1 MRARSADLV
10 TWMKAA
16 GEPSRLRLL
25 SLCGQRDLSVTD
37 LAQALAQSEPR
48 VSRHLKILCEA
59 GLLERLRQG
68 QWVHYRLTQSPTP
81 ASFVQGLFALVDQGD
96 SVLARDRA
104 RALHNVPA
112 QGASAKRAT
121 GRRGGPATA
130 ETAKTFESRL
140 GRALGGFVEGSEHS
154 LPSGRALVVGVEHLE
169 LLESAAANSVECVA
183 IAHSRRAAQSARAYA
198 ERRGFACR
206 VLLAAST
213 EGFTERDLARTGQD
227 FDSVFLDHL
236 AAPSNEFAG
245 MLSAGK
251 RALAPSGRL
260 WMFERYEAL
269 ESTREKV
276 VEHPLAR
283 LRRLLGDLGLSC
295 ERVSPVEAD
304 GEHVLAAVAVP
315 SARAAERSRTTLL
328 PIHG

>member
-1 MRARSADLV
+1 
-10 TWMKAA
+10 MKAA

-25 SLCGQRDLSVTD
+25 ALCGHRDLSVTD
-37 LAQALAQSEPR
+37 LALALGQSEPR

-81 ASFVQGLFALVDQGD
+81 ASFVQGLFALVDHAD
-96 SVLARDRA
+96 PVLARDRY
-104 RALHNVPA
+104 RVQSQPA
-112 QGASAKRAT
+112 AQ
-121 GRRGGPATA
+121 GRRGQLDAAAT
-130 ETAKTFESRL
+130 TFESRL
-140 GRALGGFVEGSEHS
+140 GRALGGFVEASERS
-154 LPSGRALVVGVEHLE
+154 VPSGRTLVVGVEHLE
-169 LLESAAANSVECVA
+169 LLESAAVNASECIA
-183 IAHSRRAAQSARAYA
+183 IAHSRRGAQSARAFA

-213 EGFTERDLARTGQD
+213 EGFTERDIARTGQS

-236 AAPSNEFAG
+236 AVPANEFAG

-251 RALAPSGRL
+251 RALAPSGRM
-260 WMFERYEAL
+260 WIFERYEAL

-283 LRRLLGDLGLSC
+283 LRRLLSDLGFSC
-295 ERVSPVEAD
+295 ERVSPIEAD
-304 GEHVLAAVAVP
+304 GEHVLAAVAAP
-315 SARAAERSRTTLL
+315 SSAQVRGNATAGLT
-328 PIHG
+328 

>member
-1 MRARSADLV
+1 MRVRSPELV
-10 TWMKAA
+10 AWMNAV

-25 SLCGQRDLSVTD
+25 ALCGRRDLSVTD
-37 LAQALAQSEPR
+37 LARALGQSEPR

-68 QWVHYRLTQSPTP
+68 QWVHYRLTQSPTA
-81 ASFVQGLFALVDQGD
+81 ASFVQGLFALVDQAD
-96 SVLARDRA
+96 PVLARDRD
-104 RALHNVPA
+104 RALA
-112 QGASAKRAT
+112 QQGAQAQT
-121 GRRGGPATA
+121 GPDGAVGS
-130 ETAKTFESRL
+130 FESRL
-140 GRALGGFVEGSEHS
+140 GRALAGFLDGAQR
-154 LPSGRALVVGVEHLE
+154 PSHGGRALVVGVEHLE
-169 LLESAAANSVECVA
+169 LLESAALNAVECVA

-213 EGFTERDLARTGQD
+213 EGFTERDIARTGGT

-251 RALAPSGRL
+251 RALAPSGCL
-260 WMFERYEAL
+260 WIFERYEAL
-269 ESTREKV
+269 ESTRERV
-276 VEHPLAR
+276 VEHPLAK
-283 LRRLLGDLGLSC
+283 LRRLLADLGLSC
-295 ERVSPVEAD
+295 ERVSPIEAD

-315 SARAAERSRTTLL
+315 SANVSGGTASAA
-328 PIHG
+328 G

>member
-1 MRARSADLV
+1 MRVRSPQLV
-10 TWMKAA
+10 VWMRAA

-25 SLCGQRDLSVTD
+25 ALCGQRDLSVTD
-37 LAQALAQSEPR
+37 LARALGQSEPR
-48 VSRHLKILCEA
+48 VSRHLRILGEA

-68 QWVHYRLTQSPTP
+68 QWVHYRLTQSPTA
-81 ASFVQGLFALVDQGD
+81 ASFVQGLFALVDQAD
-96 SVLARDRA
+96 SILARDRE
-104 RALHNVPA
+104 RALQSHSA
-112 QGASAKRAT
+112 QGTPARRAA
-121 GRRGGPATA
+121 GAGKGGNEQAT
-130 ETAKTFESRL
+130 ETTKTFESRL
-140 GRALGGFVEGSEHS
+140 GRALGGFVEGGERS

-169 LLESAAANSVECVA
+169 LLESAAVNSVECVA
-183 IAHSRRAAQSARAYA
+183 VAHSRRAAQSARAFA

-213 EGFTERDLARTGQD
+213 EGFTERDIARTGHS
-227 FDSVFLDHL
+227 FDSVFLNHL
-236 AAPSNEFAG
+236 AAPANEFAG

-260 WMFERYEAL
+260 WLFERYEAL

-283 LRRLLGDLGLSC
+283 LRRLLSDLGLFC

-304 GEHVLAAVAVP
+304 GEHVLAAVAVASSGASQGTA
-315 SARAAERSRTTLL
+315 SA
-328 PIHG
+328 G